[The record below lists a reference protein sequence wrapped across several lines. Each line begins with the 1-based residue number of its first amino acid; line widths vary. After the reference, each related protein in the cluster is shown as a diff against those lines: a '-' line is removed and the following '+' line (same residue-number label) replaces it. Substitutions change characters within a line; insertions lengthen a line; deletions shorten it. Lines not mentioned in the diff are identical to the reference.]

1 MIKLSIADTKKK
13 PLWDFI
19 VDYANSDKNGQY
31 TILRNIRKSIVLFVC
46 GVDVYR
52 NIENNDNLDIWK
64 WEEYGIQESQL
75 FVKIENCY
83 TTKGEDI
90 ALNEIRN
97 VNLDHYMKAIGV
109 LDDERSKFWF
119 QHYENTIEALFLKNQ
134 KEKLKELKQ
143 SYLCEYLWKNFCSY
157 VALKYVDLGKG
168 VYHFTMSDKLSLMNK
183 NTNENGI
190 KFGEVDSR
198 F

>member
-1 MIKLSIADTKKK
+1 MYVLFSYMYEDKYKDRQKVLIANSISNQATKVKVCDDESRLIKLSIADTKKK

-83 TTKGEDI
+83 TTK
-90 ALNEIRN
+90 R
-97 VNLDHYMKAIGV
+97 
-109 LDDERSKFWF
+109 
-119 QHYENTIEALFLKNQ
+119 
-134 KEKLKELKQ
+134 
-143 SYLCEYLWKNFCSY
+143 
-157 VALKYVDLGKG
+157 
-168 VYHFTMSDKLSLMNK
+168 
-183 NTNENGI
+183 
-190 KFGEVDSR
+190 
-198 F
+198 